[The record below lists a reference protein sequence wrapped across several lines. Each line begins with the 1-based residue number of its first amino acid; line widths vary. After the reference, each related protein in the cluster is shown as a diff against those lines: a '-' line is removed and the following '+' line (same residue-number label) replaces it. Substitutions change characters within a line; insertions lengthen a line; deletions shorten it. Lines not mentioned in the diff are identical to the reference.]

1 MSVNLI
7 AQTTTDSTTLN
18 FEKQANANKLAVGI
32 DTTAVLPVEVD
43 SVKAKPVHAIGIHSN
58 KKRKFYWSASSY
70 STDDSSMAAKKI
82 RRHNPL
88 YAALFSMALPGLGQA
103 YNKKY
108 WKIPIVY
115 VGFGAMIYL
124 FERNNTKYNSF
135 KTALIQRTNGDTDI
149 YLKQIP
155 TTQGL
160 SEYKDYYRR
169 NRDLSVIG
177 FALIYILNVVD
188 ANVDANLF
196 YFDVSDD
203 LSLQWSPIINPSY
216 SYATGVSL
224 KLKF

>member
-1 MSVNLI
+1 MMG
-7 AQTTTDSTTLN
+7 
-18 FEKQANANKLAVGI
+18 F
-32 DTTAVLPVEVD
+32 TTATFAQQTID
-43 SVKAKPVHAIGIHSN
+43 SAKT
-58 KKRKFYWSASSY
+58 KFSASDSLKYTITHSHSARKATIY
-70 STDDSSMAAKKI
+70 SAIA
-82 RRHNPL
+82 
-88 YAALFSMALPGLGQA
+88 PGLGQA

-108 WKIPIVY
+108 WKIPVVY

-160 SEYKDYYRR
+160 IEYKDYYRR

-224 KLKF
+224 KFKF